1 VQTIPFDAASASQ
14 REQAAAIL
22 VSALAHVPSAWH
34 DMRSARE
41 EMAISPERRFFLNVE
56 RSVAGRAGRDRL
68 DDRASA
74 RALFEG
80 GPA

>member
-1 VQTIPFDAASASQ
+1 MS
-14 REQAAAIL
+14 
-22 VSALAHVPSAWH
+22 VPA
-34 DMRSARE
+34 
-41 EMAISPERRFFLNVE
+41 MAISPERRYFLNVE

-74 RALFEG
+74 RALLEG